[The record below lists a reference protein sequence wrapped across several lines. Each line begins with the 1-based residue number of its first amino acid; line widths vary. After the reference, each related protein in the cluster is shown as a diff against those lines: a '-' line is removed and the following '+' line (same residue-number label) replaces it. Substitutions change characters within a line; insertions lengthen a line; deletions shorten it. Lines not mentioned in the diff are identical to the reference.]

1 MAEPIL
7 ELRHVCKRFGR
18 AVPAD
23 DVSLSIEAG
32 EFFTFLG
39 PSGSGKSTLLRIVA
53 GLEHA
58 DAGQVLLRGRDVG
71 DVPPWRRHLGMVFQ
85 QYANFP
91 HMNVAQNVAY
101 GLRRRGLSRA
111 EIRARV
117 AELLD
122 LVGLAGFEE
131 RRVTQ
136 LSGGEQQRVAIARAL
151 APRPELLLLDEPLA
165 ALDEKIRREM
175 QGELTKIQE
184 ATGTTFVYVTH
195 DQEEALTMSDRIAV
209 LNRGRCVQIDE
220 PERIFRFPR
229 TRFVAGFF
237 RGCNVLEARIERDDH
252 GIALVLGG
260 GRLALRKSDGRAGR
274 QGVAVRGESLLLGE
288 PAQGADL
295 VLPAV
300 LDRITYRGVYRDY
313 RVRLDDGEA
322 LSATLTQRLPLAEG
336 SRVEVGIR
344 ADEIQASPEPA
355 PFELVLPAT
364 ARPPSGS
371 ATSAAARILFL
382 AAEGLVPEEA
392 AVGIEP
398 KNPGVALALRF
409 CVARDGEAAVRQRH

>member
-7 ELRHVCKRFGR
+7 ELRHVSKRFGR

-23 DVSLSIEAG
+23 DVSLAVEAG

-71 DVPPWRRHLGMVFQ
+71 GVPPWRRHLGMVFQ

-91 HMNVAQNVAY
+91 HLNVAQNVAY

-122 LVGLAGFEE
+122 LVGLSGFEE
-131 RRVTQ
+131 RGVTQ

-165 ALDEKIRREM
+165 ALDEKIRRDM
-175 QGELTKIQE
+175 QGELTKIQA

-209 LNRGRCVQIDE
+209 LNRGRCVQIGA
-220 PERIFRFPR
+220 PEQIFRLPR

-237 RGCNVLEARIERDDH
+237 RGCNVLDGRIEQGAD
-252 GIALVLGG
+252 GAALVLAGR
-260 GRLALRKSDGRAGR
+260 RLAMARCNGRVGS

-288 PAQGADL
+288 QARNADP

-300 LDRITYRGVYRDY
+300 LETITYRGVYHDY
-313 RVRLDDGEA
+313 RLRLDDGQG

-336 SRVEVGIR
+336 ARVDVGIR
-344 ADEIQASPEPA
+344 ADEI
-355 PFELVLPAT
+355 VL
-364 ARPPSGS
+364 
-371 ATSAAARILFL
+371 L
-382 AAEGLVPEEA
+382 EE
-392 AVGIEP
+392 
-398 KNPGVALALRF
+398 
-409 CVARDGEAAVRQRH
+409 D

>member
-7 ELRHVCKRFGR
+7 ELRHVRKQFGR

-23 DVSLSIEAG
+23 DVSLAIEAG

-53 GLEHA
+53 GLEQA

-91 HMNVAQNVAY
+91 HMNVAHNVAY

-122 LVGLAGFEE
+122 LVGLSGFEE

-195 DQEEALTMSDRIAV
+195 DQEEALTMSNRIAV
-209 LNRGRCVQIDE
+209 LNRGRCVQVDD

-237 RGCNVLEARIERDDH
+237 RGCNVLEARLEQED
-252 GIALVLGG
+252 GGPVLVLAGQRL
-260 GRLALRKSDGRAGR
+260 RLAGGDGCLGPQA
-274 QGVAVRGESLLLGE
+274 VAVRGESLLLGE
-288 PAQGADL
+288 QAQGADL
-295 VLPAV
+295 VLPAR
-300 LDRITYRGVYRDY
+300 LDKITYRGVYRDY
-313 RVRLDDGEA
+313 RLRLDDGQE
-322 LSATLTQRLPLAEG
+322 LSATLTQRLPLVEG
-336 SRVEVGIR
+336 STVDVGLR
-344 ADEIQASPEPA
+344 ADEI
-355 PFELVLPAT
+355 VL
-364 ARPPSGS
+364 
-371 ATSAAARILFL
+371 L
-382 AAEGLVPEEA
+382 EE
-392 AVGIEP
+392 
-398 KNPGVALALRF
+398 
-409 CVARDGEAAVRQRH
+409 D

>member
-1 MAEPIL
+1 MAGPIL
-7 ELRHVCKRFGR
+7 ELRHVRKRFGGT
-18 AVPAD
+18 VPVD
-23 DVSLSIEAG
+23 DVSLAIEAG

-53 GLEHA
+53 GLERA

-71 DVPPWRRHLGMVFQ
+71 EVPPWRRHLGMVFQ

-91 HMNVAQNVAY
+91 HMSVAQNVAY
-101 GLRRRGLSRA
+101 GLRRRLSRA
-111 EIRARV
+111 EIQARV

-122 LVGLAGFEE
+122 LVGLAGFEG

-175 QGELTKIQE
+175 QGELNGIQE

-209 LNRGRCVQIDE
+209 LNRGRCVQVDE
-220 PERIFRFPR
+220 PEHIFRYPR

-237 RGCNVLEARIERDDH
+237 RGCNVLDARIEPD
-252 GIALVLGG
+252 GGATLVLAGHRLPF
-260 GRLALRKSDGRAGR
+260 GRGDGLDGPKAVAL
-274 QGVAVRGESLLLGE
+274 RGESLLLGD
-288 PAQGADL
+288 QVKGADL
-295 VLPAV
+295 VLPAR
-300 LDRITYRGVYRDY
+300 LEKITYRGIYRDY
-313 RVRLDDGEA
+313 RLRLDDGQE

-336 SRVEVGIR
+336 SRVEIGIR
-344 ADEIQASPEPA
+344 ADEI
-355 PFELVLPAT
+355 VL
-364 ARPPSGS
+364 
-371 ATSAAARILFL
+371 L
-382 AAEGLVPEEA
+382 EE
-392 AVGIEP
+392 
-398 KNPGVALALRF
+398 
-409 CVARDGEAAVRQRH
+409 D

>member
-1 MAEPIL
+1 MPEPIL
-7 ELRHVCKRFGR
+7 ELRHVRKRFGR
-18 AVPAD
+18 VVPAD
-23 DVSLSIEAG
+23 DVSLAVEAG

-58 DAGQVLLRGRDVG
+58 DSGQVLLRGRDVG
-71 DVPPWRRHLGMVFQ
+71 DVPPWRRRLGMVFQ

-101 GLRRRGLSRA
+101 GLRRRGLNRA
-111 EIRARV
+111 EIKARV

-122 LVGLAGFEE
+122 LVGLAGFEQ

-209 LNRGRCVQIDE
+209 LNRGRCVQVDA
-220 PERIFRFPR
+220 PERIFRLPR

-237 RGCNVLEARIERDDH
+237 RGCNVLDARIERDDDAA
-252 GIALVLGG
+252 ALVLAGQQAAVWKEATAG
-260 GRLALRKSDGRAGR
+260 LGLRRWRFAARACCSASRRGMR
-274 QGVAVRGESLLLGE
+274 IWCCQPCSSGSPIVASIE
-288 PAQGADL
+288 
-295 VLPAV
+295 
-300 LDRITYRGVYRDY
+300 DY
-313 RVRLDDGEA
+313 RLRLDDGQE
-322 LSATLTQRLPLAEG
+322 LSATLTQRLPLVAG

-344 ADEIQASPEPA
+344 ADEI
-355 PFELVLPAT
+355 VL
-364 ARPPSGS
+364 
-371 ATSAAARILFL
+371 L
-382 AAEGLVPEEA
+382 EE
-392 AVGIEP
+392 
-398 KNPGVALALRF
+398 
-409 CVARDGEAAVRQRH
+409 D